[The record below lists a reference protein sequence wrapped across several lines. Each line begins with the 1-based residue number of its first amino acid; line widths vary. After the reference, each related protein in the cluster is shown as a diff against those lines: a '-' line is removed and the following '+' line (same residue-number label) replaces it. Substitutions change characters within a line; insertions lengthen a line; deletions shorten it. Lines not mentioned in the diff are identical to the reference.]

1 MRKEKYFSLRI
12 FYFYFFIFSKSK
24 IEIRNPKSFYRS
36 NITIP
41 FCSINLPL
49 SCAIRKI

>member
-1 MRKEKYFSLRI
+1 MREEIFFLRA
-12 FYFYFFIFSKSK
+12 FFILIFFISSKAKS
-24 IEIRNPKSFYRS
+24 EIRKSFYRS

-49 SCAIRKI
+49 SCAMRKI